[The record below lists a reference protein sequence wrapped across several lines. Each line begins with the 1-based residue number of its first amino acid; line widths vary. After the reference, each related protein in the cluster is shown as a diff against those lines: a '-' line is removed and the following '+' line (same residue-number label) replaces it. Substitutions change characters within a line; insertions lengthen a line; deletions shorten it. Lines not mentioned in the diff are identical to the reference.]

1 MARAAK
7 RREPSVTFK
16 HPLQI
21 EVRRPKFEAFASLRQ
36 LDLDKL
42 ERADLAKIELGYVNT
57 ECCQSLVKATIRKGM
72 VSEVRVAPCKTDNRT
87 KLSPDMKKMVEA
99 ALKRIHKGNPR
110 PPKFPM
116 TISAMMENLGSI
128 TVITCVQICFLGLCI
143 SCCQQPSGDLICG
156 RLTIDGT
163 SGPYP
168 EEQ

>member
-1 MARAAK
+1 MARVAK
-7 RREPSVTFK
+7 RREPAIIFK
-16 HPLQI
+16 HPVQI

-42 ERADLAKIELGYVNT
+42 ERADLAKVELGYVNT

-72 VSEVRVAPCKTDNRT
+72 VTEVRVEPCKTDDRS
-87 KLSPDMKKMVEA
+87 KLSPDMKKLVDA
-99 ALKRIHKGNPR
+99 ALKRVGKGNPR

-128 TVITCVQICFLGLCI
+128 TVITCVQICFLGWCI
-143 SCCQQPSGDLICG
+143 SCCQQPSGDVICG
-156 RLTIDGT
+156 RLTIDTT